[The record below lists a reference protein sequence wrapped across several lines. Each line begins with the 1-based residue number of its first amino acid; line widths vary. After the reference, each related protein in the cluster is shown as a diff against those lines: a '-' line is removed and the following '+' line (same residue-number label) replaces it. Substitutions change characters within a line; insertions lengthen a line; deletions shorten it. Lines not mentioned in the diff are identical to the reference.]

1 MRKAVRGRL
10 SLMFALA
17 AAAFAPAAA
26 VLAPAAT
33 AGSPATAKD
42 KAFARS
48 VTYRTGTIAILDAR
62 IALPHGFRYL
72 NARDAQRTL
81 TFYGNPRHSEVRAL
95 ILPPHSNVLSA
106 VYFIVA
112 TYEADGH
119 VSDSDAAKIDYD
131 KLLRG
136 MQSSEK
142 SDNEE
147 RAKQGFD
154 PIHMVGWAEPPHY
167 DATNHKLYWASN
179 LVFGNEPVHTLNY
192 EVRTLGREGMLALNA
207 VAAMRDIRTVRSGM
221 QTVLRSSRFVHGRRY
236 EDYRKGD
243 KVSKLTVAAVVAG
256 GAYAVAKTGLFALL
270 IAKLKFI
277 VVGIAG
283 LVGALRKRIFR
294 RSRRTADEF

>member
-1 MRKAVRGRL
+1 MREAVRGCFL
-10 SLMFALA
+10 LTFAL
-17 AAAFAPAAA
+17 AAA
-26 VLAPAAT
+26 VLAPAAI

-62 IALPHGFRYL
+62 IALPRGFRYL

-147 RAKQGFD
+147 RGKQGFD

-221 QTVLRSSRFVHGRRY
+221 QTVLRSSRFVHGRGY

>member
-1 MRKAVRGRL
+1 MRQAVRGRL
-10 SLMFALA
+10 LLTFALA
-17 AAAFAPAAA
+17 AAVFAPAAA
-26 VLAPAAT
+26 GAA
-33 AGSPATAKD
+33 PATAKD

-48 VTYRTGTIAILDAR
+48 VTYRTGTIAIRDAR

-72 NARDAQRTL
+72 DARDAQRTL

-95 ILPPHSNVLSA
+95 ILPPHSTVLSA

-119 VSDSDAAKIDYD
+119 VGDSDAAKIDYD
-131 KLLRG
+131 KLLRS
-136 MQSSEK
+136 MQASEK
-142 SDNEE
+142 SDNEQ
-147 RAKQGFD
+147 RAKQGFE
-154 PIHMVGWAEPPHY
+154 PIHMIGWAEPPHY
-167 DATNHKLYWASN
+167 APANHKLYWASN
-179 LVFGNEPVHTLNY
+179 LVFGGEQVHTLNY

-207 VAAMRDIRTVRSGM
+207 VAAMRDIRAVRGGM
-221 QTVLRSSRFVHGRRY
+221 QTVLRSSRFVPGRRY
-236 EDYRKGD
+236 DDYRKGD

-256 GAYAVAKTGLFALL
+256 GAYAAAKTGLFALL

>member
-1 MRKAVRGRL
+1 V
-10 SLMFALA
+10 A

-26 VLAPAAT
+26 G
-33 AGSPATAKD
+33 GSPVTVKD

-48 VTYRTGTIAILDAR
+48 VTYRTGTIAIRDAR

-95 ILPPHSNVLSA
+95 ILPPRSTVLNA

-131 KLLRG
+131 KLLRS
-136 MQSSEK
+136 MQASEK
-142 SDNEE
+142 SDNEQ
-147 RAKQGFD
+147 RAKQGFE
-154 PIHMVGWAEPPHY
+154 PIHMIGWAEPPHY
-167 DATNHKLYWASN
+167 DAADHKLYWASN
-179 LVFGNEPVHTLNY
+179 LAFGSEQVHTLNY

-207 VAAMRDIRTVRSGM
+207 V
-221 QTVLRSSRFVHGRRY
+221 LRSSRFVPGRRY
-236 EDYRKGD
+236 QDFHKGD

-256 GAYAVAKTGLFALL
+256 GAYAAAKTGLVALL
-270 IAKLKFI
+270 IAKLKFV
-277 VVGIAG
+277 VVGLAG

>member
-1 MRKAVRGRL
+1 MREAVRGRL
-10 SLMFALA
+10 LLTFVVA

-26 VLAPAAT
+26 G
-33 AGSPATAKD
+33 GSPATAKD

-48 VTYRTGTIAILDAR
+48 VTYHTGTIAIRDAR

-72 NARDAQRTL
+72 TARDAQRTL

-95 ILPPHSNVLSA
+95 ILPPHSTVLSA

-119 VSDSDAAKIDYD
+119 VSDTDAAKIDYD
-131 KLLRG
+131 KMLRS
-136 MQSSEK
+136 MQESEK
-142 SDNEE
+142 PDNDQ
-147 RAKQGFD
+147 RAKQGFE

-167 DATNHKLYWASN
+167 DTANHKLYWASN
-179 LVFGNEPVHTLNY
+179 LVFGSEPVHTLNY

-207 VAAMRDIRTVRSGM
+207 VAAMRDIRTVRGGM
-221 QTVLRSSRFVHGRRY
+221 QTVLRSSRFVPGRQY
-236 EDYRKGD
+236 QDFHKGD

-256 GAYAVAKTGLFALL
+256 GAYAAAKTGLVALL
-270 IAKLKFI
+270 IAKLKFL

>member
-1 MRKAVRGRL
+1 
-10 SLMFALA
+10 MFALA

-26 VLAPAAT
+26 VFAPAAT

-154 PIHMVGWAEPPHY
+154 PIQMVGWAEPPHY

-221 QTVLRSSRFVHGRRY
+221 QTVLHSSRFVHGRRY

-294 RSRRTADEF
+294 RSRQTADEF

>member
-1 MRKAVRGRL
+1 MRKGVRGRFL
-10 SLMFALA
+10 LTFALVA
-17 AAAFAPAAA
+17 AVFAPVAAG
-26 VLAPAAT
+26 
-33 AGSPATAKD
+33 GSPLTAKD

-48 VTYRTGTIAILDAR
+48 VAYRTGTIAILDAR
-62 IALPHGFRYL
+62 IALPRGFRYL
-72 NARDAQRTL
+72 DARDAQRTL
-81 TFYGNPRHSEVRAL
+81 TFYGNPKRSDVRAL
-95 ILPPHSNVLSA
+95 ILPPHSTVLNA

-131 KLLRG
+131 KMLHS
-136 MQSSEK
+136 MQASEK
-142 SDNEE
+142 SENEQ
-147 RAKQGFD
+147 RAKQGFE
-154 PIHMVGWAEPPHY
+154 PIHMAGWAEPPHY

-179 LVFGNEPVHTLNY
+179 LVFGGERMHTLNY
-192 EVRTLGREGMLALNA
+192 QVRTLGREGMLALNA
-207 VAAMRDIRTVRSGM
+207 VAAMRDIRTVRRGM
-221 QTVLRSSRFVHGRRY
+221 QTVLRTSQFAPGRKY

-256 GAYAVAKTGLFALL
+256 GAYAAAKTGLFALL

-294 RSRRTADEF
+294 RSSRATAEL